1 MKKAPFV
8 SIVIPTLNEEKFL
21 PLLLDDLAK
30 QIFRDFE
37 VIVVDGNSEDQT
49 VKKAQKFIAK
59 LPEMRIL
66 SSKRHN
72 VSHQRNLGGRAAK
85 APVIVFIDA
94 DCRIE
99 PGFLLGLSYRWF
111 TNKTD
116 ILSFYLRPDVPGKR
130 NETIATALNLFYDL
144 QSNFKTNYLL
154 EALFAINKR
163 CFLAVG
169 GFDENRSFDEGHKL
183 LESANFRGFKAKI
196 VKDPTYTFSFRR
208 LRRYGLVQTAGSI
221 AKIELARLIGKKYLN
236 VAHKCYPMNGG
247 AQFDYDP
254 GDTSR
259 FMVNIKKLIKYI
271 SEAI

>member
-1 MKKAPFV
+1 MKKAPFI
-8 SIVIPTLNEEKFL
+8 SIVIPALNEEKFL
-21 PLLLDDLAK
+21 PLLLDDLSK
-30 QIFRDFE
+30 QVFKDFE
-37 VIVVDGNSEDQT
+37 VIVVDGRSEDKT
-49 VKKAQKFIAK
+49 VNRAQKFTKK
-59 LPEMRIL
+59 LPKLTIL
-66 SSKRHN
+66 SSPRRN

-85 APVIVFIDA
+85 AKVIVFVDA
-94 DCRIE
+94 DCRID

-144 QSNFKTNYLL
+144 QSNLKTNYLL
-154 EALFAINKR
+154 EALFAINKP
-163 CFLAVG
+163 CFMAVG

-183 LESANFRGFKAKI
+183 LEAANFRGFKSKI

-208 LRRYGLVQTAGSI
+208 LRRYGLVRTAGSI
-221 AKIELARLIGKKYLN
+221 AKIELARLIGKEYLN
-236 VAHKCYPMNGG
+236 LAHKYYPMNGG
-247 AQFDYDP
+247 AQFDYDSN
-254 GDTSR
+254 DTNR